1 MWPTNSHIMSSLQSN
16 DKSMS
21 TINSNNYLNE
31 QSTNDIRYIMKW
43 KNI

>member
-16 DKSMS
+16 D
-21 TINSNNYLNE
+21 NSNNYSNE